1 MQQQNENK
9 EEEVAAGVA
18 VPRFR
23 FVRLDAHKEKT
34 CVAAVQLVAP
44 SSKAEAETGN

>member
-1 MQQQNENK
+1 MQKQNENK
-9 EEEVAAGVA
+9 EEGAAGVA
-18 VPRFR
+18 VLRFR

-34 CVAAVQLVAP
+34 RVAAVQLVAP